1 MKLSKNFDE
10 VCYPFICE
18 TSYLC
23 DFEVATDELCALIG
37 AAFEATPPEFAD
49 IRVDL
54 DHIQPLAFH
63 INGSIRG
70 KLAVDEGD
78 LLWLVERLAYYR
90 EQAGER
96 FHAFVLPRGAAPVP
110 QLHQARSAAKK
121 AIRCMV
127 RVEQE
132 GRAIPDLLPRMCNV
146 LCNLFFAMTLTVNQ
160 RRGVVEVPFV
170 SKSYKVR
177 DPG

>member
-1 MKLSKNFDE
+1 
-10 VCYPFICE
+10 
-18 TSYLC
+18 
-23 DFEVATDELCALIG
+23 
-37 AAFEATPPEFAD
+37 
-49 IRVDL
+49 
-54 DHIQPLAFH
+54 
-63 INGSIRG
+63 
-70 KLAVDEGD
+70 
-78 LLWLVERLAYYR
+78 
-90 EQAGER
+90 
-96 FHAFVLPRGAAPVP
+96 
-110 QLHQARSAAKK
+110 
-121 AIRCMV
+121 MV